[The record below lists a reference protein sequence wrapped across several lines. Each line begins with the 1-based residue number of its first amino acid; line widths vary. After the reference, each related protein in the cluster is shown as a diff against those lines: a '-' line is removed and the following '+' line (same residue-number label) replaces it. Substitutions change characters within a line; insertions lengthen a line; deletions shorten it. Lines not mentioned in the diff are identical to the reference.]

1 MESNVKKI
9 LLIVF
14 IALAALLVPWWMFVV
29 KPIWAGVNQ
38 NIDEANKR
46 ESIFTVLQRTAKI
59 YLAKSDV
66 QDPAPATLANTML
79 SNATDQAKKVQDAV
93 NTTDA
98 DFESWFKT
106 AEADGK
112 PGKPADDDRAFTEI
126 YQQTVPVENGL
137 ATLLKREGLY
147 DVPAGPNA
155 PIATSL
161 VAKTGVMSDVQRKA
175 LQKQVWIYQRLIYS
189 LLKNASDGTRLIVKV
204 APPEQ
209 RSGSR
214 IAITIAN
221 CDDAAEKDKTDA
233 RKSAADPPYYGGTIK
248 GIEVRLTVILD
259 ERHITEFLA
268 ELNTYNEKNLPVVAG
283 APNATPVPGLSTRGP
298 DGSVIEAVKPITFI
312 VKDMTVRRI
321 TRSEDPLAPPEPGKV
336 VESPS
341 LQNAQTEVNALHPWV
356 KMDLTLTV
364 PDFNPNSNLLKVA
377 PR

>member
-14 IALAALLVPWWMFVV
+14 IALAALLVPWWIFVV
-29 KPIWAGVNQ
+29 SPIWAGVNQ
-38 NIDEANKR
+38 NVDEANKR

-66 QDPAPATLANTML
+66 QDPPPATLANTML
-79 SNATDQAKKVQDAV
+79 SEATDQAKKVQDMV
-93 NTTDA
+93 NATDV

-106 AEADGK
+106 VDGK
-112 PGKPADDDRAFTEI
+112 LAADDRTFTEI

-137 ATLLKREGLY
+137 TTLLKREGLY

-161 VAKTGVMSDVQRKA
+161 VAKTGDMSDVQRKA

-283 APNATPVPGLSTRGP
+283 APNATPVPGLG
-298 DGSVIEAVKPITFI
+298 DVKPITFI
-312 VKDMTVRRI
+312 IGEMTVRRI
-321 TRSEDPLAPPEPGKV
+321 TRSEDPLAPEPGKV